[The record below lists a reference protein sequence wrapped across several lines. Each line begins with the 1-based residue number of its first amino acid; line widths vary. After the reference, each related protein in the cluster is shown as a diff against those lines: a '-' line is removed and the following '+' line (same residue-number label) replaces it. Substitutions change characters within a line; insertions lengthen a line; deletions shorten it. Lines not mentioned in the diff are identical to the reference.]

1 VVPFDLNLIREE
13 VPPPARRRMT
23 LGLMLA
29 YLVFSS
35 GVLVVV
41 VYGSTRK
48 LVAAHKDR
56 VDIARLDMNF
66 REECPGTGDI
76 LSAAKQLGERATRR
90 VETLNLLEDTLSRRM
105 DLPRLMAGIVGALP
119 RTATLHRVV
128 LDKENGMVRFEVAV
142 PADAASPLTID
153 VRQFV
158 AAWGRD
164 SYLAMELGKIRP
176 VASHHRQIQG
186 EEVLVMEF
194 AGTLRR
200 QEA

>member
-1 VVPFDLNLIREE
+1 MLQL
-13 VPPPARRRMT
+13 PAAQC
-23 LGLMLA
+23 LA
-29 YLVFSS
+29 DWFPNPAAGNKAPGHQE
-35 GVLVVV
+35 GVL
-41 VYGSTRK
+41 
-48 LVAAHKDR
+48 A
-56 VDIARLDMNF
+56 
-66 REECPGTGDI
+66 
-76 LSAAKQLGERATRR
+76 
-90 VETLNLLEDTLSRRM
+90 
-105 DLPRLMAGIVGALP
+105 
-119 RTATLHRVV
+119 
-128 LDKENGMVRFEVAV
+128 AV